1 MNLTDF
7 LYETKNGRR
16 RLKPRLLM
24 LGIVSVFVI
33 FVFILLAQHQAAQN
47 RKGSGPFVT
56 RQAAPPRNLDYQI
69 VKVDTIPFGH
79 LNMPSAAAPASQRAN
94 DQINASRPEPSGN
107 VSSRTRPTPG
117 ATTNAEPAPIGGNS
131 NMIVVSNFDQK
142 GQAGTSLNSYAG
154 LQSTRIKVILP
165 QRTPV
170 MNGSLVEVRV
180 MKDER
185 LGKLD
190 IPRRSQLL
198 GFCTLQ
204 SNRVQIDF
212 RELRIKEVTHTCSGR
227 AFDLKLLPGIAYL
240 PLDAKAKQV
249 LVDELKSAAS
259 GVPILGRYLNQSEI
273 NPFTDEITT
282 LEEGLEF
289 YVLINTVF

>member
-16 RLKPRLLM
+16 RVKPRLLM
-24 LGIVSVFVI
+24 LGVVSVFVI
-33 FVFILLAQHQAAQN
+33 FIFILLAQHQAAQT

-69 VKVDTIPFGH
+69 VKVDTIPFSH

-94 DQINASRPEPSGN
+94 EQVITARPAPEGNVASRA
-107 VSSRTRPTPG
+107 R

-131 NMIVVSNFDQK
+131 NMIVVSNLDQQ
-142 GQAGTSLNSYAG
+142 GQAGTLLNSYAG

-190 IPRRSQLL
+190 IPRRSPLL

-204 SNRVQIDF
+204 NNRVQIDF
-212 RELRIKEVTHTCSGR
+212 RELRIKDVTHTCSGR

-289 YVLINTVF
+289 YVVINTIF